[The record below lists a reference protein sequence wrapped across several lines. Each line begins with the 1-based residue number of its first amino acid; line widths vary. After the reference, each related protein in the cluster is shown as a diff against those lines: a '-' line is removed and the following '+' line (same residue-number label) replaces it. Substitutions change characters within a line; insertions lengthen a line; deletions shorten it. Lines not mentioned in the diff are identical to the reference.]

1 MVPKVYLSPKD
12 VTVQS
17 GSVIRGNNVQ
27 LAGGNLT
34 NSGSSLLA
42 QNGLTLDSSNSLSN
56 LNAGLINAGG
66 GLDLSALGDIN
77 NIGSDI
83 SGKTV
88 RLESVGGSI
97 NNITQTQQWRVGDD
111 SRRGNVHVSGTDVGQ
126 TASITPPTA

>member
-17 GSVIRGNNVQ
+17 GSMIRGNNVQ

-66 GLDLSALGDIN
+66 GL
-77 NIGSDI
+77 
-83 SGKTV
+83 T
-88 RLESVGGSI
+88 
-97 NNITQTQQWRVGDD
+97 
-111 SRRGNVHVSGTDVGQ
+111 
-126 TASITPPTA
+126 